1 MVFTL
6 SKLLMFAGS
15 CITVWRY
22 LYLSGMIDIFDTGKG
37 TSIYTLTPARC
48 NIYVVSR
55 HNRIILIDTGIF
67 FDRGRI
73 EHALARK
80 GIVPEAVVLTHTHFD
95 HAGNAGWLAAE
106 YGAEVVVQEAES
118 DLLARGDTPIPSGT
132 YTLTK
137 GIVSIGRKMAPA
149 FKYDPCT
156 ADHIFGDTFDL
167 NRFGISG
174 YVLHTP
180 GHSPGG
186 ATTIIDDLVAIA
198 GDSIIGTMPGS
209 PFPPFADDVDEL
221 MRSWKKLLDTGCQTF
236 LPGHGKPISREQL
249 VAEYD
254 KRSFKIAPGN
264 FNSSVSL

>member
-1 MVFTL
+1 MSERNDTAMSWYF
-6 SKLLMFAGS
+6 
-15 CITVWRY
+15 
-22 LYLSGMIDIFDTGKG
+22 YLSVMIDISDTGKG

-48 NIYVVSR
+48 NIFVVSR

-73 EHALARK
+73 EQALGRK

-95 HAGNAGWLAAE
+95 HAGNAAWLAAE

-132 YTLTK
+132 YPLTK
-137 GIVSIGRKMAPA
+137 GIVTIGRKMAPA
-149 FKYDPCT
+149 FKYDPCK
-156 ADHIFGDTFDL
+156 ADHVFGDIFDL
-167 NRFGISG
+167 NRFGING

-186 ATTIIDDLVAIA
+186 ATIIIDNSVAIA

-236 LPGHGKPISREQL
+236 LPGHGKPVSREEL
-249 VAEYD
+249 SLEYE
-254 KRSFKIAPGN
+254 KRRR
-264 FNSSVSL
+264 